1 MSKGKQHEAEASEGA
16 RRATA
21 EASAS
26 WALVGTGRWSAR
38 RKVSVVIEVLKGE
51 SLESLSRRHGVT
63 AAKLSQW
70 RDDFVAGGE
79 ARLKHREVAVEGADT
94 RRLKS
99 VVADLATDKAL
110 LAEKI
115 RHLEAG
121 RPLGWWRFEAMSHET
136 SPSTHR
142 PYGIARVT
150 RVWQVPRSTVY
161 AQRNRRARPTPVA
174 KRGPKPPQSDAELT
188 AAVRAVIAAS
198 PFHGEGHRKIWARL
212 RVQGL
217 RTSKRRDVG
226 RDARCRLARPC
237 AAAHAGRRPSPRR
250 HHRHRQSQRDVGHRC
265 DGHRDAGG
273 RPRHDLRAIDHCTAE
288 CVGLHAAKY
297 GTRFRWSRCARA
309 SEITSGTMAAG
320 VASGLTMRH
329 DHGSQYMSNDF
340 HAELRFLGIVS
351 SPAFVRQPEG
361 NGCIERFFR
370 TLKEQ
375 LLWVRHFT
383 DVEDLQQALR
393 TFKETYNQQWLIER
407 LGFRAPAV
415 VRRAFALTT
424 AA

>member
-1 MSKGKQHEAEASEGA
+1 
-16 RRATA
+16 
-21 EASAS
+21 
-26 WALVGTGRWSAR
+26 
-38 RKVSVVIEVLKGE
+38 
-51 SLESLSRRHGVT
+51 
-63 AAKLSQW
+63 
-70 RDDFVAGGE
+70 
-79 ARLKHREVAVEGADT
+79 
-94 RRLKS
+94 
-99 VVADLATDKAL
+99 
-110 LAEKI
+110 
-115 RHLEAG
+115 
-121 RPLGWWRFEAMSHET
+121 MSHET

-217 RTSKRRDVG
+217 RTSKRRTLVVMRAADLLGPAQLPTPV
-226 RDARCRLARPC
+226 AARPHDGTIVTASPNVMWGTDATATVTLADGHVTILRGDRSLHGRMC
-237 AAAHAGRRPSPRR
+237 GTTRGEVRHALRALEPVRQGVRDHFGTMGRRRGERAHDAPRP
-250 HHRHRQSQRDVGHRC
+250 RQSVHEQR
-265 DGHRDAGG
+265 
-273 RPRHDLRAIDHCTAE
+273 L
-288 CVGLHAAKY
+288 
-297 GTRFRWSRCARA
+297 
-309 SEITSGTMAAG
+309 
-320 VASGLTMRH
+320 
-329 DHGSQYMSNDF
+329 

-361 NGCIERFFR
+361 NGCHR
-370 TLKEQ
+370 TVLRPLKEQ

-383 DVEDLQQALR
+383 DVETCSRRCAPSR
-393 TFKETYNQQWLIER
+393 RPITSSGLIER

>member
-99 VVADLATDKAL
+99 VVADLATDKTL

-121 RPLGWWRFEAMSHET
+121 RPFGLVEVEAMSHAT

-217 RTSKRRDVG
+217 RTSKRRNVG
-226 RDARCRLARPC
+226 R
-237 AAAHAGRRPSPRR
+237 
-250 HHRHRQSQRDVGHRC
+250 
-265 DGHRDAGG
+265 
-273 RPRHDLRAIDHCTAE
+273 
-288 CVGLHAAKY
+288 
-297 GTRFRWSRCARA
+297 WS
-309 SEITSGTMAAG
+309 
-320 VASGLTMRH
+320 
-329 DHGSQYMSNDF
+329 
-340 HAELRFLGIVS
+340 
-351 SPAFVRQPEG
+351 
-361 NGCIERFFR
+361 
-370 TLKEQ
+370 
-375 LLWVRHFT
+375 
-383 DVEDLQQALR
+383 
-393 TFKETYNQQWLIER
+393 
-407 LGFRAPAV
+407 
-415 VRRAFALTT
+415 
-424 AA
+424 